1 MKELSSYFL
10 GEVRKFFQPKAAPA
24 DGGEEGEEAGPA
36 LETLPNVPDLLTD
49 SKVYEWA
56 GVGFGQ

>member
-1 MKELSSYFL
+1 MKELSAAFL
-10 GEVRKFFQPKAAPA
+10 TEVRKFFGAKAAPVE
-24 DGGEEGEEAGPA
+24 GGEEGEDAGPA

-56 GVGFGQ
+56 GVGFG